1 MKKSQNANIKENN
14 LMRKWAKDMNRH
26 FTKEDVWMAK
36 RLMKGNSALLAIRG
50 MQIQTA
56 IRSHYIATRMAKIN
70 NSDNIKCW

>member
-50 MQIQTA
+50 MQIQTV